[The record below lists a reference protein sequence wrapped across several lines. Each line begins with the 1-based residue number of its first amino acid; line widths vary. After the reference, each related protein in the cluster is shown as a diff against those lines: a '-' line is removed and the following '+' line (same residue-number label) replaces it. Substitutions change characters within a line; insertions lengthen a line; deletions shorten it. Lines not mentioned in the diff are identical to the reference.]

1 MGLFNK
7 KELKRIEELEKENAE
22 YLSKIEQL
30 GAKELFDIQNEIK
43 ELQQTK
49 LDVEKDIQEKNEEL
63 LDVKRDINSAV
74 FELKAKEEEIKRLD
88 LDLDVMDF
96 GIYTPKYNCMN
107 SEEYATKIKENR
119 NKQKEMIK
127 NKTALNFFDSWTL
140 DGSLTKGRAMNND
153 NMKMYLRAFNN
164 ECDSLISKVKF
175 NNFDR
180 IKERIEKCAKALDK
194 LNQRTKIS
202 VSYKYLQLKID
213 ELHLVHEYN
222 CKKQEEKEAMRAA
235 REEEREQAKLQKEI
249 EEARK
254 SITKE
259 KKHYENAKEKFV
271 LQLEKCSTDE
281 EKNDIQSKIDEIDV
295 KLAEISKNLEN
306 IDYREANKR
315 AGYVY
320 VISNIGSFGEGI
332 YKIGMTRRLEPM
344 DRVDELGD
352 ASVPFKFDVH
362 AMIFSDDAPTLENA
376 LHKAFDDRKVNMI
389 NGRKEFFKVSLEEIE
404 KVVKENH
411 EKLIEFNE
419 IPDAEQYRE
428 TLKIKESLTKGKNI
442 NE

>member
-1 MGLFNK
+1 MGFFNK
-7 KELKRIEELEKENAE
+7 KELKRIDELEKENAE
-22 YLSKIEQL
+22 YLSRIEQL
-30 GAKELFDIQNEIK
+30 GGKELIDIQNEIN
-43 ELQQTK
+43 ELQQAK
-49 LDVEKDIQEKNEEL
+49 LNAEKNIQEKNKEL
-63 LDVKRDINSAV
+63 LDIKRKINSAV
-74 FELKAKEEEIKRLD
+74 SELNEKKEKINELD
-88 LDLDVMDF
+88 LDLYAMDF

-107 SEEYATKIKENR
+107 SEEYAAKIKENR

-127 NKTALNFFDSWTL
+127 NKTALNYSDNWTL
-140 DGSLTKGRAMNND
+140 DGSLAKGQALNND

-175 NNFDR
+175 NNFDK
-180 IKERIEKCAKALDK
+180 IEERINKCAKALNK
-194 LNQRTKIS
+194 LNQRNKIS
-202 VSYKYLQLKID
+202 VSPRYLLLKTD

-222 CKKQEEKEAMRAA
+222 CKKQEEKDAMRAA

-254 SITKE
+254 SIAKE
-259 KKHYENAKEKFV
+259 KKHYENAKEKFIQ
-271 LQLEKCSTDE
+271 QLEKCSTDE
-281 EKNDIQSKIDEIDV
+281 ERNDIQLKINEIDI

-332 YKIGMTRRLEPM
+332 YKIGMTRRLVPM

-352 ASVPFKFDVH
+352 ASVPFRFDVH
-362 AMIFSDDAPTLENA
+362 AMIFSDDAPTLENT

-389 NGRKEFFKVSLEEIE
+389 NGRKEFFKVTLKEIE
-404 KVVKENH
+404 DVVKANH

-428 TLKIKESLTKGKNI
+428 TCKIKEALSKKG
-442 NE
+442 